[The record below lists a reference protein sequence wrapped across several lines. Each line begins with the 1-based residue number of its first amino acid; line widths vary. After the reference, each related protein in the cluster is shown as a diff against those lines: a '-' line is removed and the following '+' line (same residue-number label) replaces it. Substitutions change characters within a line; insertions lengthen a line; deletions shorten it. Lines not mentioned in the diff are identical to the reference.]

1 MLALIFAVSAILCWH
16 LSAEGRTTVSKEH
29 GRTPQFDFDRYHDY
43 YEMKRYMLSV
53 AAMNP
58 EFVQLRDIGTTHEGR
73 RLLGL
78 KIGYPASAINKRAV
92 WLDGGNHAREWP
104 AFHTAVFFIDQLVTN
119 YGINESITNYINKLN
134 IYVFPVLNPDGFEYS
149 LTSDEGLIRHWRKNR
164 APENCTGVLGNRED
178 ICCIGVDLNR
188 NFDFAFAHRSV
199 PYNNPCS
206 DEFQGPYPFSEPE
219 TRAIRDF
226 MYSSEIYGRLDALVS
241 LHTYGQLF
249 IFPYNHQ
256 RRNYPEDIH
265 DLRSLAEK
273 AVDEIRAFRG
283 TKYELGTAADILAP
297 ATGGAIDWIKK
308 FTPTKYVY
316 VVELPPRLSSWFGFQ
331 MKPHWLLPTAQET
344 WHGIRVIID
353 QVLHEAN
360 LDD

>member
-1 MLALIFAVSAILCWH
+1 MMRVH
-16 LSAEGRTTVSKEH
+16 L
-29 GRTPQFDFDRYHDY
+29 
-43 YEMKRYMLSV
+43 
-53 AAMNP
+53 
-58 EFVQLRDIGTTHEGR
+58 
-73 RLLGL
+73 
-78 KIGYPASAINKRAV
+78 
-92 WLDGGNHAREWP
+92 
-104 AFHTAVFFIDQLVTN
+104 QLVTN

-219 TRAIRDF
+219 TR
-226 MYSSEIYGRLDALVS
+226 
-241 LHTYGQLF
+241 
-249 IFPYNHQ
+249 
-256 RRNYPEDIH
+256 
-265 DLRSLAEK
+265 SLAEK

-283 TKYELGTAADILAP
+283 TKYELGTAADILA
-297 ATGGAIDWIKK
+297 
-308 FTPTKYVY
+308 
-316 VVELPPRLSSWFGFQ
+316 WFGFQ

-353 QVLHEAN
+353 Q
-360 LDD
+360 